1 MIPEKL
7 VISAWGPYKNKEEI
21 DFTPFMQRGVFLITG
36 ATGAGKTT
44 LFDAITYAL
53 YGNLSGSV
61 REKTSVRSDFAESA
75 CPTFVELSMRHG
87 GEQYR
92 IFRNPEYT
100 RPSKRGT
107 GSLTV
112 EKENAILYLPDNRV
126 LEGTRIVNEKLQ
138 EILSLDYRQFKQITM
153 LAQGE
158 FAKLLT
164 ADAKEKKEILRSIF
178 DTDIYARFA
187 ALLRQRADTLQT
199 KVKEERQILR
209 EVLSVLLEES
219 AAKGE
224 AESLQEMFHEDQIN
238 YTAVEENLKV
248 LLSQTGKEEK
258 ALQKEC
264 GRLQEEK
271 ERLEGEKTGAEREN
285 RDIGAFM
292 DAERTLKKLEAQKDE
307 IEEDRI
313 KLKRAGLAAN
323 LKTLQQDRK
332 QKEKTLKEK
341 ETGEAKSLKE
351 HAAHVAERETLQEFA
366 KHREAWERYLEID
379 KQLTIVKERE
389 AEAEKNYESAL
400 LQQEKAKTDYI
411 SASEAF
417 FQKKD
422 SFEQADLLYRNA
434 VAGVAARMLVPGKPC
449 PVCGSLEHPAPAK
462 EEPGLPSE
470 EELKKLKGLADEAD
484 GRRGQAQEAA
494 AQAKAKLN
502 EREEQLQAA
511 KEECRQLTKKE
522 QEYRKLLQTDEEA
535 FFHAPHEEK
544 EAYVA
549 GKIKRM
555 TELDTL
561 LSSGE
566 KQLAGL
572 KEELVLCKKEASE
585 SSALFEKTLK
595 KEGFSS
601 EEEWETACL
610 SENEQ
615 EDLSRRIRAYE
626 QEWASADGV
635 KKHLKDIAEG
645 KELKD
650 LTVLTEAAQ
659 NCGQLLKKTQ
669 EERTKVNVFL
679 EKLKKAQEQFL
690 KKRRSIEAAEEEYG
704 YVASLARLARG
715 ENARRLEFEQY
726 VLAGYFDEI
735 LRAANL
741 RFYQMTGG
749 RYEMRRVARAEDGRS
764 RDSLEIWIKD
774 YYTGRERSVK
784 TLSGGESFKA
794 SLSLA
799 LGMSDVIQAANGG
812 IRVET
817 LFLDEGFGALDAESL
832 DQACETLM
840 GLSKG
845 SRLIGIISHVPELRE
860 RINDQIFINKTNTG
874 STVKAAAGKHIRF

>member
-7 VISAWGPYKNKEEI
+7 VISAWGPYKNKVEI
-21 DFTPFMQRGVFLITG
+21 DFTPFMHRGVFLITG

-75 CPTFVELSMRHG
+75 SPTFVEFSMRHG
-87 GEQYR
+87 GETYR
-92 IFRNPEYT
+92 IIRNPEYT
-100 RPSKRGT
+100 RPSKRGS

-112 EKENAILYLPDNRV
+112 EKENAILYLPDDRV
-126 LEGTRIVNEKLQ
+126 LEGVRTVNEKLQ

-187 ALLRQRADTLQT
+187 ALLRQRTDLLQN
-199 KVKEERQILR
+199 KVKEERHILR
-209 EVLSVLLEES
+209 EILSVLLEEP
-219 AAKGE
+219 AAKEE
-224 AESLQEMFHEDQIN
+224 AGSLQAMFHEDHMD
-238 YTAVEENLKV
+238 YAAVEESLKA
-248 LLSQTGKEEK
+248 LLSRAGKEEK

-264 GRLQEEK
+264 ERLQVEK
-271 ERLEGEKTGAEREN
+271 ERIEGEKSGAEREN
-285 RDIGAFM
+285 KDIEAYLNAG
-292 DAERTLKKLEAQKDE
+292 RTLQSLKAQSDE
-307 IEEDRI
+307 IESGRLR
-313 KLKRAGLAAN
+313 LKKAGLAAN
-323 LKTLQQDRK
+323 LKTLQLDRK

-341 ETGEAKSLKE
+341 ETKEAQSQKE
-351 HAAHVAERETLQEFA
+351 LEAFEAEREAYKDFA
-366 KHREAWERYLEID
+366 KHREAWEQYLEID
-379 KQLTIVKERE
+379 KQLAIGKERE
-389 AEAEKNYESAL
+389 AEAEMNYESAL
-400 LQQEKAKTDYI
+400 MLQEKAKADYI
-411 SASEAF
+411 SASDSF
-417 FQKKD
+417 FQKKED
-422 SFEQADLLYRNA
+422 FERADLLYRNA

-449 PVCGSLEHPAPAK
+449 PVCGSIEHPAPAK

-470 EELKKLKGLADEAD
+470 EELKKLKALADAANE
-484 GRRGQAQEAA
+484 RRTQAQEAA
-494 AQAKAKLN
+494 AQAKARLN
-502 EREEQLQAA
+502 EREEQLRAV
-511 KEECRQLTKKE
+511 KEECKQMTEKE
-522 QEYRKLLQTDEEA
+522 GECRKLLQTDEEG
-535 FFHAPHEEK
+535 FFHASHEEK

-549 GKIKRM
+549 GKIKRV

-561 LSSGE
+561 LSSAKE
-566 KQLAGL
+566 QLTGL
-572 KEELVLCKKEASE
+572 KEEIKLCKKEALE

-595 KEGFSS
+595 KEGFAS
-601 EEEWETACL
+601 ETEWQAACL
-610 SENEQ
+610 SGEEQ
-615 EDLSRRIRAYE
+615 EDISRRIREYE
-626 QEWASADGV
+626 KEWASADGV
-635 KKHLKDIAEG
+635 RKHLKDTAEG

-650 LTVLTEAAQ
+650 LTALTEAAQ
-659 NCGQLLKKTQ
+659 DLGRLLKKAQ
-669 EERTKVNVFL
+669 EDRTKAHVFSD
-679 EKLKKAQEQFL
+679 KLKKAKEQFL
-690 KKRRSIEAAEEEYG
+690 KKRSTIEEAEEEYG
-704 YVASLARLARG
+704 YVASLARLAKG
-715 ENARRLEFEQY
+715 ENARRLEFEQF

-860 RINDQIFINKTNTG
+860 RIDNQIFVNKTNTG
-874 STVKAAAGKHIRF
+874 STVRTTAEVRGRF